1 MSSELINLEELGGHV
16 SDGTSY
22 HLPHYFHHL
31 PDLPVVNIFGYDLQI
46 TKFMV
51 IEVVVALL
59 MIFLFVPL
67 AIKIRTGKPLKGRFF
82 NLLEVFLLYLRDE
95 VIRPSIG
102 KNAGKFVPF
111 LWTMF
116 FFILFCNLAGLIPW
130 FGGSPTGSLSVTA
143 VLALSTFLVVIG
155 SGMKKYGIIGFWIGQ
170 VPKMDLPGPMGII
183 LKPML
188 FVIEVIGL
196 FIKHT
201 VLAVRL
207 LANMF
212 AGHLVLAVFLAFIAG
227 AAQILIIWIG
237 VTFASVFMSVALSC
251 LELFVAFLQAYI
263 FTFLSAL
270 FIGMAQHQH

>member
-1 MSSELINLEELGGHV
+1 MSSELINVEELGSHV
-16 SDGTSY
+16 ADGTSY
-22 HLPHYFHHL
+22 HLPHYFGHL
-31 PDLPVVNIFGYDLQI
+31 ELPSVNLFGYDLQI

-51 IEVVVALL
+51 VEVAVVIL
-59 MIFLFVPL
+59 MFVLFVPL
-67 AIKIRTGKPLKGRFF
+67 ARKIKGGKLARGRFW
-82 NLLEVFLLYLRDE
+82 NLLEVFLIYLRDE

-102 KNAGKFVPF
+102 KSAGRFVPY
-111 LWTMF
+111 LWTLF

-130 FGGSPTGSLSVTA
+130 FGASPTGSLSVTV
-143 VLALSTFLVVIG
+143 VLAVSTFLVVIG
-155 SGMKKYGIIGFWIGQ
+155 SGMMKFGIFGYWLGQ
-170 VPKMDLPGPMGII
+170 VPKMDLPIVMAVL

-188 FVIEVIGL
+188 FVIEIVGL
-196 FIKHT
+196 LIKHV

-227 AAQILIIWIG
+227 TAEIFILWLG
-237 VTFASVFMSVALSC
+237 VTFASVAMSIALSC